1 MACELKSI
9 NIRKYLIPPVCPAF
23 ARVPCRALLPM
34 RKYKKTFYGMAVA
47 LYDFEKEEVAMKAFS
62 AKLIDLTQKNA
73 EAIARQWAKDVKTN
87 AKTYSYHEASEEKIV
102 RQAKEF
108 YNKFQM
114 MFFNES
120 PYEQAKEIFEKYAEE
135 RYKEGMPLHEALYA
149 LILMR
154 RHMWLY
160 AEFQS
165 LFNVEVEH
173 RQAVESLSRTILMF
187 DYIMYVVTRKFWK
200 MMKLEGLAR

>member
-1 MACELKSI
+1 M
-9 NIRKYLIPPVCPAF
+9 
-23 ARVPCRALLPM
+23 
-34 RKYKKTFYGMAVA
+34 TVA
-47 LYDFEKEEVAMKAFS
+47 LYNFQKKEVVMKAFT
-62 AKLIDLTQKNA
+62 AKLVDLTQKNA
-73 EAIARQWAKDVKTN
+73 ETIARQWAKDVKTN
-87 AKTYSYHEASEEKIV
+87 AKTFSYHEAPEEKII

-108 YNKFQM
+108 YNNFLV

-135 RYKEGMPLHEALYA
+135 RFKEGMPLHEALYA

-160 AEFQS
+160 AEFQA

-187 DYIMYVVTRKFWK
+187 DYIMYVVARKFWK
-200 MMKLEGLAR
+200 MMKLEGQTGKSAR

>member
-1 MACELKSI
+1 
-9 NIRKYLIPPVCPAF
+9 
-23 ARVPCRALLPM
+23 
-34 RKYKKTFYGMAVA
+34 
-47 LYDFEKEEVAMKAFS
+47 MKAFT
-62 AKLIDLTQKNA
+62 AKLVDLTQKNA
-73 EAIARQWAKDVKTN
+73 DKIAQQWAKDVKTN
-87 AKTYSYHEASEEKIV
+87 SKTQSYHEASEEKIIH
-102 RQAKEF
+102 QAREF
-108 YNKFQM
+108 YDNFQM

-135 RYKEGMPLHEALYA
+135 KYKEGMPLHEALYA

-187 DYIMYVVTRKFWK
+187 DYIIYIVSRKFWK
-200 MMKLEGLAR
+200 MMKVEEKTRETKRL

>member
-1 MACELKSI
+1 
-9 NIRKYLIPPVCPAF
+9 
-23 ARVPCRALLPM
+23 
-34 RKYKKTFYGMAVA
+34 
-47 LYDFEKEEVAMKAFS
+47 MKAFT
-62 AKLIDLTQKNA
+62 AKLVDLTQKNA

-87 AKTYSYHEASEEKIV
+87 AKTYSYHEASEERII
-102 RQAKEF
+102 RQAKDF
-108 YNKFQM
+108 YNNFLM

-120 PYEQAKEIFEKYAEE
+120 PYEQAKE
-135 RYKEGMPLHEALYA
+135 RYGEGIPLHEALYA

-173 RQAVESLSRTILMF
+173 RQSVESLSRTILMF

-200 MMKLEGLAR
+200 MMKLEGLAKENT

>member
-1 MACELKSI
+1 MAW
-9 NIRKYLIPPVCPAF
+9 P
-23 ARVPCRALLPM
+23 LLF
-34 RKYKKTFYGMAVA
+34 TI
-47 LYDFEKEEVAMKAFS
+47 LHKEEIVMKAFT
-62 AKLIDLTQKNA
+62 AKLVDLTQKNT
-73 EAIARQWAKDVKTN
+73 EEIARQWAKDVKTN
-87 AKTYSYHEASEEKIV
+87 EKTYSYHEAPEEKII
-102 RQAKEF
+102 REAKEF

-200 MMKLEGLAR
+200 MMKLEVLAKENTR